1 MGLPE
6 KNFDLVVA
14 QTYLHHILFLER
26 VAGPS
31 GSTMAGESIRA
42 DQVPP
47 HSPRLASGL
56 ADAVTEDPER
66 RPRIR
71 IVLVSERRAARQS

>member
-1 MGLPE
+1 VGLPE

-14 QTYLHHILFLER
+14 QTYLHHILFLEG
-26 VAGPS
+26 VAEPS
-31 GSTMAGESIRA
+31 GSTMAGESIRG
-42 DQVPP
+42 DEVPP

-56 ADAVTEDPER
+56 AMLLQEDPEK